1 MTDLRSWNE
10 SEIEIKKRKRKK
22 KEIEIDTVF
31 SVLFLKW
38 KNKNA
43 ILSQLKVESYNEMK
57 EMIKEHDF
65 KKEKRFVL

>member
-10 SEIEIKKRKRKK
+10 SEIEIKK

-43 ILSQLKVESYNEMK
+43 ILSQLKLESYNEMK

-65 KKEKRFVL
+65 KKEKRFIL